1 MPPPMRVDLHT
12 HSTASDGTDAPADL
26 PRLAK
31 AAGLDAFAL
40 TDHDTTAGLAHAAA
54 AAKQIGITFVPGIEL
69 SIVADPF
76 AEHSPLATDDADAQ
90 PAGSVHLLGYHVH
103 SDSEALMIIQ
113 TKLRRARET
122 RNPQIIDKL
131 AEQGVRIDY
140 QDVLDI
146 AQAGSDEPAD
156 EHAVGR
162 PHIAQVLVQRGYVKS
177 IHEAFARYLGQGG
190 AAYVPRELPTADKA
204 IDAIH
209 AAGGVA
215 VLAHPVHL
223 ALTPVDLE
231 HTLARF
237 ADLGLDGL
245 ETYHPDHE
253 PGDTKQLTALAQQFD
268 LLTTGGSDYHGSRKA
283 IGLGSVVAPDNTLQK
298 LEEAAAQYA

>member
-1 MPPPMRVDLHT
+1 MRVDLHT
-12 HSTASDGTDAPADL
+12 HSTASDGTDAPTNL

-40 TDHDTTAGLAHAAA
+40 TDHDTTAGLPPAAA
-54 AAKQIGITFVPGIEL
+54 AAKQVGITFVPGIEL
-69 SIVADPF
+69 SIDADPF
-76 AEHSPLATDDADAQ
+76 AEDSPIASDQSDAQ
-90 PAGSVHLLGYHVH
+90 PAGPVHLLGYHVRP
-103 SDSEALMIIQ
+103 DTPQLTAIQ
-113 TKLRRARET
+113 EQLQLARAT
-122 RNPQIIDKL
+122 RNPRIVEKL
-131 AEQGVRIDY
+131 QQLGVRIEY
-140 QDVLDI
+140 TDI
-146 AQAGSDEPAD
+146 VAQANYAAD
-156 EHAVGR
+156 EHAPATIGR

-177 IHEAFARYLGQGG
+177 MHEAFAQYLGQGA

-209 AAGGVA
+209 AARGVA

-223 ALTPVDLE
+223 ALTPADLE

-237 ADLGLDGL
+237 ADLGLDGI
-245 ETYHPDHE
+245 ETHHPDHE
-253 PGDTKQLTALAQQFD
+253 AADIKKLTALAERFD

-283 IGLGSVVAPDNTLQK
+283 IGLGSVVAPDDTLQK